1 MLSLRG
7 TGTPAAAAESGSPRH
22 GHSCLCLLSTSTDSR
37 DGPRPRR
44 SWRGGQRSFT
54 RSHTGL
60 WTPPCPVELY
70 ILQRSVEMWLPV
82 FTPPSPKPLLL
93 THPTAFAWL
102 AQRLLSL
109 LHLTIV
115 RLYTCPSLIKRFLEG
130 RAWSYSSLISQ
141 SDTVPYT

>member
-60 WTPPCPVELY
+60 WTPPPRHVY
-70 ILQRSVEMWLPV
+70 G
-82 FTPPSPKPLLL
+82 PSQMSQM
-93 THPTAFAWL
+93 FN
-102 AQRLLSL
+102 
-109 LHLTIV
+109 
-115 RLYTCPSLIKRFLEG
+115 RF
-130 RAWSYSSLISQ
+130 S
-141 SDTVPYT
+141 

>member
-60 WTPPCPVELY
+60 WTPPPGMFMDHLKCHRCLTDLVENGVSYQAGIAHDPV
-70 ILQRSVEMWLPV
+70 
-82 FTPPSPKPLLL
+82 
-93 THPTAFAWL
+93 
-102 AQRLLSL
+102 
-109 LHLTIV
+109 
-115 RLYTCPSLIKRFLEG
+115 
-130 RAWSYSSLISQ
+130 YSTS
-141 SDTVPYT
+141 